1 MQMATLKD
9 RGALSSQSEGKNIS
23 MESGSKSWPLPRTAV
38 HPVLNPCHLSGNCIP
53 ISLRN
58 PGLLR
63 QPHPLCY
70 CPQSP
75 QLVYSVIS
83 ATLVFSLVP
92 QFQREAQ
99 PSLSLSGSDLSCRK
113 ASSCCLRAGE
123 KKCHWLLARGCYD
136 LFFTE
141 QECQAGL
148 LILKPLQGHD
158 HPPEKKLGPRDLSL
172 STGNQEASLRGA
184 EPLPSL
190 PHTHVNLPSGQ
201 SLS

>member
-1 MQMATLKD
+1 MVVTQPPETLHLCQQPP
-9 RGALSSQSEGKNIS
+9 RALRQEQGHLLHLGHTQGQGSPQFSVRRKNIS
-23 MESGSKSWPLPRTAV
+23 MEPGSKSWPLPRTAV
-38 HPVLNPCHLSGNCIP
+38 HLVLNPCHLSGNCIP

-58 PGLLR
+58 PGLLI
-63 QPHPLCY
+63 QPHPLWY

-75 QLVYSVIS
+75 RLVYSIMS

-141 QECQAGL
+141 HRMPG
-148 LILKPLQGHD
+148 
-158 HPPEKKLGPRDLSL
+158 R
-172 STGNQEASLRGA
+172 ASHSETSAR
-184 EPLPSL
+184 P
-190 PHTHVNLPSGQ
+190 
-201 SLS
+201 